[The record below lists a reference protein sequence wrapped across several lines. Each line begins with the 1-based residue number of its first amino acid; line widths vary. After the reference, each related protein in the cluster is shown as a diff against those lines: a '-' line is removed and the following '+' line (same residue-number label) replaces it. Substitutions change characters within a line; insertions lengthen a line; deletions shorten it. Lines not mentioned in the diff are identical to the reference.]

1 MLNLHITLTFSK
13 QLRAFII
20 GYFVLH
26 FYFMEQRKL
35 LERELNILRDRL
47 LLMGGEVELA
57 LQRAMHA
64 LVQRNSEA
72 ANQVLEHD
80 RVIDQLELE
89 IDRLCVEVLT
99 LRRPVARELRMVISI
114 FKITPILERI
124 ADHATSIARAALEL
138 NDEPELKIYG
148 GLTEMSDRALEMLQ
162 SALDA
167 FTTNDS
173 DRARTLITEDEEVDK
188 IYDRLVHDLM
198 ETMSQDAAKSTR
210 LARILF
216 VAKNLERIGDYVK
229 DICELTVYMKEA
241 VFIKHQ

>member
-1 MLNLHITLTFSK
+1 M
-13 QLRAFII
+13 
-20 GYFVLH
+20 
-26 FYFMEQRKL
+26 
-35 LERELNILRDRL
+35 ERELNILRDRL
-47 LLMGGEVELA
+47 LLMGGEAELA

-64 LVQRNSEA
+64 LVQRDSDV

-89 IDRLCVEVLT
+89 IDRLSVEVLT

-124 ADHATSIARAALEL
+124 ADHASSIARAALEL
-138 NDEPELKIYG
+138 NDEPELKIYA
-148 GLTEMSDRALEMLQ
+148 GLTEMAERALEMLQ
-162 SALDA
+162 WALDA

-173 DRARTLITEDEEVDK
+173 EKARLLITKDAEVDK
-188 IYDRLVHDLM
+188 IYDRLVSDLM

>member
-1 MLNLHITLTFSK
+1 
-13 QLRAFII
+13 
-20 GYFVLH
+20 
-26 FYFMEQRKL
+26 MEQRIL

-57 LQRAMHA
+57 LRRAMHS
-64 LVQRNSEA
+64 LERRDSNV
-72 ANQVLEHD
+72 ANQVIEND
-80 RVIDQLELE
+80 RVIDLLELE
-89 IDRLCVEVLT
+89 IDRLSVEVLT
-99 LRRPVARELRMVISI
+99 LRRPVARELRMVITI

-138 NDEPELKIYG
+138 NDEPELKNYG
-148 GLTEMSDRALEMLQ
+148 ELNEMAERALEMLQ

-167 FTTNDS
+167 FTTNDA
-173 DRARTLITEDEEVDK
+173 DKARQLIGKDAEVDK
-188 IYDRLVHDLM
+188 IYDLLVNNLL

-210 LARILF
+210 LARLLF
-216 VAKNLERIGDYVK
+216 AAKNLERIGDYVK